1 MNANTDPGLP
11 FIAKYIELILQLGF
25 QIYSTHHQL
34 DMEISPSYIV
44 GVVAYCGINWN
55 TIMY

>member
-1 MNANTDPGLP
+1 MMNANTDPGLP

-44 GVVAYCGINWN
+44 GVVAYCGIN
-55 TIMY
+55 